1 MEKYLGNKRVLLDSI
16 YQFITHNTLNTTSI
30 IDIFSGTTNVSRYFR
45 NKGYEVVSNDI
56 NRFSYLLGL
65 TYLTNKEI
73 PQFNKL
79 NVPDTPKEKFIELE
93 NNFMK
98 SIKKDKTQLFTYDEK
113 KKELYYPVF
122 NVLNYLNNLENLNT
136 NNTHIIDYFC
146 TSGKNSKYK
155 SMRGTEI
162 NRNYFSLENAKKINI
177 ILEQVRLWWREK
189 LLNKQEISLLLTS
202 IIEEIVLV
210 ANVTGT
216 FHDFH
221 RSKLWSN
228 SLQTF
233 NLKMPLTIISNAHSE
248 IYCQDA
254 LELVKNLGYKD
265 ILYIDPPYNFRQ
277 YTSYYHFLNFVGA
290 YPFIEDLDE
299 YMHNITFVRGQNPD
313 DEFKSKF
320 SFKNE
325 FLKALEYLI
334 INTECKYVV
343 MSYYGGKNH
352 WNNWSKKE
360 EKCDFGF
367 NEINKIFQNKDI
379 FKYSKSE
386 ETFKVRQ
393 NFQSRIGEQKQMIDE
408 YLFFGEKKQF
418 NPTKEVTLND
428 SNLAE
433 NNKKFNLSFFDSFV
447 ME

>member
-16 YQFITHNTLNTTSI
+16 YDFILQNTQNTSSI

-45 NKGYEVVSNDI
+45 NKGYNVVSNDI
-56 NRFSYLLGL
+56 NRFSYILGL
-65 TYLTNKEI
+65 TYLGNKEV
-73 PQFNKL
+73 PQFSRLNLPEASKEQLSKL
-79 NVPDTPKEKFIELE
+79 EDSFI
-93 NNFMK
+93 K
-98 SIKKDKTQLFTYDEK
+98 SIKKDKAQLFTHEEKNIKAYDSIFK
-113 KKELYYPVF
+113 
-122 NVLNYLNNLENLNT
+122 VLNYLNNLESLKVENT
-136 NNTHIIDYFC
+136 YIIDYFC
-146 TSGKNSKYK
+146 ANGKKSKYK
-155 SMRGTEI
+155 SIRGTEV
-162 NRNYFSLENAKKINI
+162 NRNYFSLENAKKINMI
-177 ILEQVRLWWREK
+177 MEQIKIWWK
-189 LLNKQEISLLLTS
+189 NGLLTKQEISLLLTS

-221 RSKLWSN
+221 RSKLWTN

-233 NLKMPLTIISNAHSE
+233 TLKIPLSIISNSSSE

-254 LELVKNLGYKD
+254 LELVKRLDYKD

-277 YTSYYHFLNFVGA
+277 YTSYYHFLNFISA
-290 YPFIEDLDE
+290 YPFINNLNE
-299 YMHNITFVRGQNPD
+299 YMNNITFVRGQNPE

-334 INTECKYVV
+334 INTDCKYVV

-352 WNNWSKKE
+352 WNHWESNE
-360 EKCDFGF
+360 DKCDYGF
-367 NEINKIFQNKDI
+367 NEISKIFQNKDI

-386 ETFKVRQ
+386 KTFKVRQ

-408 YLFFGEKKQF
+408 YLFFGEKSCF
-418 NPTKEVTLND
+418 NQSKEVNFYNSHL
-428 SNLAE
+428 SP
-433 NNKKFNLSFFDSFV
+433 NNRKFDLDFFNSFI
-447 ME
+447 MN